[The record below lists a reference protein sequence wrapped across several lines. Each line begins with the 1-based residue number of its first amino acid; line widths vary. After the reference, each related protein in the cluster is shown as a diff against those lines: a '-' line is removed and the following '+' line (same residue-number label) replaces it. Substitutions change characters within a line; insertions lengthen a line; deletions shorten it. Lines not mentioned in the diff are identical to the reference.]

1 MAKAKLAVRQKKSI
15 TTTSPTVLHAPTT
28 HPGQVGI
35 TTPPYFFRFLP
46 QWNTPVWYDAERWR
60 RFVKNQPVAMV
71 CRDSLIA
78 AVSVLDWK
86 VVARDPNKADELKAK
101 TDYYTKL
108 LTYDGSMDFAERT
121 EWIAGDMLDLPFG
134 GAAEIGREGDSP
146 TGKVVWIEPLDG
158 GTLFPTLNVDWPV
171 GQYVPSALS
180 SMVLD
185 PIYFPADTIDRVYYS
200 PRQELMRKGWG
211 MAPPEKIYLA
221 LELLWRGDQYYANL
235 LLDTPEAGVLDLGD
249 MAKDSAQDWIASF
262 RDLMSGIDAFKIPV
276 LYEHEKPIQ
285 WIPFGKPP
293 TDLMFD
299 QVMVKYSALT
309 AAGYGLSL
317 SDIGLVVTTMS
328 GGDTL
333 AGKIRDERKSR
344 QNGKALI
351 RQKIKSFYNRIV
363 DPELIFDWVEIDEEL
378 TQGNA
383 KARLANAT
391 AFQLFIQSG
400 ILDRGE
406 ARRQMIA
413 DGMVT
418 IKLEEKPP
426 EVVPTPTTG
435 PGNPTPNVADQVAR
449 PVSPELGG
457 HGVVTAQ
464 STAEEDGVRTVLYQH
479 FDKIIRS
486 MSDVRLRKLIRKTL
500 HGLLPAIQRSATE
513 NDETELEILKELFD
527 SVLDGG
533 EDVEGYVKQA
543 LDTVA
548 TFVKAPLDFEDWWRV
563 KPSDQEYEQMLMA
576 YSLWFRSGAKKTLK
590 DITDYLYEHDF
601 IDRATVPSTIDTKDA
616 VILALLMNRA
626 KTLVVELNSGTET
639 FLHRALLSGVRDTLL
654 AAGAI
659 DLLKQGV
666 DIETIMSNNSLIAK
680 ITESIRSRLQLDF
693 TNRLATIDAYEQ
705 SWTDRVAALKEMDSL
720 GLQEEEWVHM
730 GSDVPCDLCQ
740 RNIDAGIVKLGFKYE
755 TVFGP
760 SEHGPAHNKCHCET
774 RFVPSEVQR
783 LIQTGEFPIT
793 NWRGV

>member
-1 MAKAKLAVRQKKSI
+1 MAKSKQLTVRQTKRK
-15 TTTSPTVLHAPTT
+15 TPSPTVVHSPTT
-28 HPGQVGI
+28 QPGQRGV

-46 QWNTPVWYDAERWR
+46 QWNTPNWYDAERWR
-60 RFVKNQPVAMV
+60 RFVRNQPIAMI
-71 CRDSLIA
+71 CRDALIA
-78 AVSVLDWK
+78 AVAVMDWK
-86 VVARDPNKADELKAK
+86 VVARDPTKADELKAK

-108 LTYDGSMDFAERT
+108 FTYDGNMDFVERV

-158 GTLFPTLNVDWPV
+158 GTLFPTLNEDWPV
-171 GQYVPSALS
+171 GQYVPSSVATAV
-180 SMVLD
+180 MD
-185 PIYFPADTIDRVYYS
+185 PIYFPKDTIDRVYYS

-235 LLDTPEAGVLDLGD
+235 LLDTPEAGILDLGD

-285 WIPFGKPP
+285 WVPFGKPP
-293 TDLMFD
+293 TDLLFD
-299 QVMVKYSALT
+299 KVMVKYSALT
-309 AAGYGLSL
+309 AAGYGLTL
-317 SDIGLVVTTMS
+317 SDIGLVVTTES

-351 RQKIKSFYNRIV
+351 RQKIKNFYNRIV
-363 DPELIFDWVEIDEEL
+363 DPDLIFDWVEIDEEL
-378 TQGNA
+378 TQGQA

-391 AFQLFIQSG
+391 AAQLYIQTG
-400 ILDRGE
+400 IFDRGE
-406 ARRQMIA
+406 MRRQAIA
-413 DGMVT
+413 DGMVS
-418 IKLEEKPP
+418 IKLDETPP
-426 EVVPTPTTG
+426 EQVPTPAAG

-449 PVSPELGG
+449 PVPPGLGG
-457 HGVVTAQ
+457 HGEIKQ
-464 STAEEDGVRTVLYQH
+464 STAEEDGVRSVLYQQ
-479 FDKIIRS
+479 FDDILRR

-513 NDETELEILKELFD
+513 NDETELEMLKELFD

-563 KPSDQEYEQMLMA
+563 KPTDQEYERMLMA

-601 IDRATVPSTIDTKDA
+601 IDRATVPSTIDAKDT

-626 KTLVVELNSGTET
+626 KTLIVELNSGTET

-720 GLQEEEWVHM
+720 GLQEEEWVHL

-740 RNIDAGIVKLGFKYE
+740 RNIDAGIVKRGFKFE

-760 SEHGPAHNKCHCET
+760 AESGIGHPGCHCAV